1 MHLDALLV
9 DTFFVQGLLE
19 VLLCRDRAQLAL
31 FVVPLHVEVERFEV
45 FELFCRDFICY
56 GYFPEDLATF
66 IESEHVIQIHWT
78 LWDPI
83 HANDRE
89 NIQTDTENLKV
100 KDIAHILEI
109 GDDQDLVDYI
119 EHEKTWLQAIFIL
132 LWRIL
137 RDVNEG
143 AVVAAH
149 IAQAH
154 KEVQEEG
161 EGETLRE
168 EEGAQKRDLR
178 WDWWHVVDLAS
189 IAVWHPGQEKL
200 AA

>member
-1 MHLDALLV
+1 
-9 DTFFVQGLLE
+9 
-19 VLLCRDRAQLAL
+19 
-31 FVVPLHVEVERFEV
+31 VVPLHVEVERFEV
-45 FELFCRDFICY
+45 LELFCRDLISY

-66 IESEHVIQIHWT
+66 IESEHVIQIDWT

-83 HANDRE
+83 HANNRQ
-89 NIQTDTENLKV
+89 NIQTDTENLEV
-100 KDIAHILEI
+100 KDIAHVLEI
-109 GDDQDLVDYI
+109 GDDQDLMDYI
-119 EHEKTWLQAIFIL
+119 EYEESWLQSVFIL
-132 LWRIL
+132 LRRIL
-137 RDVNEG
+137 RDVDEG

-154 KEVQEEG
+154 EEVQEEG

-168 EEGAQKRDLR
+168 EEGAQKRDLC
-178 WDWWHVVDLAS
+178 WDWRQVVDLTT